1 MKKRTKIILILAVVV
16 SLCLVLNLFGQAAKK
31 ATAKAPD
38 KIVFEAKTGKV
49 TFDHA
54 KHVAREKNDCK
65 ACHDALFPQ
74 SKAPLNFAAGMH
86 KPAEAKKASCAGC
99 HVAGGKAFETKG
111 NCNKCH
117 VKA

>member
-1 MKKRTKIILILAVVV
+1 MKKRTQIILILAILA
-16 SLCLVLNLFGQAAKK
+16 SICLALNLFGQAAKK
-31 ATAKAPD
+31 TTAKAPD
-38 KIVFEAKTGKV
+38 KIVFEAKPGKV

-54 KHVAREKNDCK
+54 KHLEREKNDCK
-65 ACHDALFPQ
+65 ACHDKLFPQ

-86 KPAEAKKASCAGC
+86 KPAEAKKASCAAC
-99 HVAGGKAFETKG
+99 HVAGGKAFESKG